1 MEEKIDAK
9 FYDVVI
15 DAKSFEDLGDSGWEV
30 LLSKAAQE
38 PLDENE
44 KTQMI
49 EDLKKDVAKAKK
61 KADKAER
68 EKQLKETEEKINTF
82 TKYDQWK
89 KQDRPVIGVIGQGN
103 RGKSFILSKVADF
116 QLPTGHNIITK
127 GVSVKYIDF
136 NESNRFI
143 LLDSAGSSTPLLE
156 TTNFSLDM
164 DLAPEEARKKVN
176 AICRDKTQS
185 EIFLQN
191 FVIEQSN
198 IIIAVIGQMTYSEQ
212 KMLNRIKKFG
222 TKTLFVVHNLM
233 NFETK
238 EQVESYI
245 EDTLKNL
252 ISCDLKEQTFVLFN
266 NQNQDGNTKYFAE
279 SLKMNEEVKQVT
291 HIILAR
297 ESSEETRKYYNE
309 PGIKYLKQLLEA
321 ETRGKRVDII
331 QKAMEYLAKTSGDFM
346 EKPLVGPPR
355 PKKKKKEEEK
365 EEKKEEKEEKEDE
378 EDKEEE
384 QQNIFYEEVQDSN
397 GVKENKIVVKDTKI
411 QLKKIL
417 ITEIGESSYLGA
429 GYEPRTSA
437 LIKTIGDKK
446 QLVIDLEITGEK
458 PKIKMKFKSEGEY
471 IFFRCKGNK
480 KIPSAP
486 PKSTL
491 SSQHKMK
498 DETINFRFKIPGENI
513 NLNKASQKIEY
524 FMKKGQY
531 NGIVRVTYDIEK
543 EDEDPEEFNDL

>member
-15 DAKSFEDLGDSGWEV
+15 DAKSFEDLGDRGWEV
-30 LLSKAAQE
+30 LLSNAAQE

-44 KTQMI
+44 KTKII
-49 EDLKKDVAKAKK
+49 EELKNDVAKAKK

-103 RGKSFILSKVADF
+103 RGKSFILSKVANF
-116 QLPTGHNIITK
+116 ELPTGHNIITK

-136 NESNRFI
+136 NETQRFI

-164 DLAPEEARKKVN
+164 DLTPEEARKKVN

-212 KMLNRIKKFG
+212 KMLNRIRKYGK
-222 TKTLFVVHNLM
+222 KTLFVVHNLM

-245 EDTLKNL
+245 DDTLKNL
-252 ISCDLKEQTFVLFN
+252 ISCDLREQNFVLFN

-279 SLKMNEEVKQVT
+279 KIKVKNEDKQIT

-321 ETRGKRVDII
+321 ETSGKKVDII

-355 PKKKKKEEEK
+355 PKKKKKEEET
-365 EEKKEEKEEKEDE
+365 EN
-378 EDKEEE
+378 EEE
-384 QQNIFYEEVQDSN
+384 QEEQKQNIFYEEVQDSN
-397 GVKENKIVVKDTKI
+397 EKKIVVKGTEI

-417 ITEIGESSYLGA
+417 ITEIGESSYLGS
-429 GYEPRTSA
+429 GYEPRTSVM
-437 LIKTIGDKK
+437 IKQMSDHK

-458 PKIKMKFKSEGEY
+458 PAIKLTFRHDGEN
-471 IFFRCKGNK
+471 ILFHCKGEK
-480 KIPSAP
+480 KLRDVPSS
-486 PKSTL
+486 STL
-491 SSQHKMK
+491 SSQYKMK
-498 DETINFRFKIPGENI
+498 NEKIDFRFKITLDKFTIKKE
-513 NLNKASQKIEY
+513 SQKIEH
-524 FMKKGQY
+524 FIKKNEY
-531 NGIVRVTYDIEK
+531 NGIVRVTYDIE
-543 EDEDPEEFNDL
+543 EEEEETEELEL

>member
-1 MEEKIDAK
+1 MEETIEAK
-9 FYDVVI
+9 FYDVVV
-15 DAKSFEDLGDSGWEV
+15 DAKSFEDLGDSGWNV
-30 LLSKAAQE
+30 QLSKTAKE
-38 PLDENE
+38 PLDEEN
-44 KTQMI
+44 KKKVI
-49 EDLKKDVAKAKK
+49 EELQNKFAKAKK
-61 KADKAER
+61 KADKTAL
-68 EKQLKETEEKINTF
+68 EKQLKETEEKINTY

-89 KQDRPVIGVIGQGN
+89 AQDRPVIGVIGQGN

-116 QLPTGHNIITK
+116 ELPTGHNIITK
-127 GVSVKYIDF
+127 GVSVKYIDLS
-136 NESNRFI
+136 ESNRFI

-164 DLAPEEARKKVN
+164 DLSPEEARKKVN

-198 IIIAVIGQMTYSEQ
+198 IIIAVVGQMTYSEQ
-212 KMLNRIKKFG
+212 KMLNRIKKYG
-222 TKTLFVVHNLM
+222 KKTLFVVHNLM

-245 EDTLKNL
+245 DDTLKNL
-252 ISCDLKEQTFVLFN
+252 ISCDLKEQTFVLFGGSQEGN
-266 NQNQDGNTKYFAE
+266 NKYFAE
-279 SLKMNEEVKQVT
+279 RLKINEDEKIIT

-297 ESSEETRKYYNE
+297 EGSEETRKYYNE

-321 ETRGKRVDII
+321 ETKGKKVDII

-346 EKPLVGPPR
+346 EKPLIGPSS
-355 PKKKKKEEEK
+355 KKGKKKEEEK
-365 EEKKEEKEEKEDE
+365 EEE

-384 QQNIFYEEVQDSN
+384 QNIFYEEVRDQETN
-397 GVKENKIVVKDTKI
+397 EVKENKIVVKGTEI

-417 ITEIGESSYLGA
+417 ITEIGESSYLGS

-437 LIKTIGDKK
+437 LIKTIGDNKK
-446 QLVIDLEITGEK
+446 LVIDLEITGEK

-471 IFFRCKGNK
+471 IFFHCKTEK
-480 KIPSAP
+480 KIPSLP
-486 PKSTL
+486 PKSSL

-498 DETINFRFKIPGENI
+498 NETINFRFKIPGENI
-513 NLNKASQKIEY
+513 NPNKETQKIEY
-524 FMKKGQY
+524 FTKKGQY

-543 EDEDPEEFNDL
+543 EDEEPEEFGDL

>member
-1 MEEKIDAK
+1 MEKKIEAQ

-15 DAKSFEDLGDSGWEV
+15 DAKSFEDLGESGWEV
-30 LLSKAAQE
+30 LKSQTAQE
-38 PLDENE
+38 PLDEDN
-44 KTQMI
+44 KTKLL
-49 EDLKKDVAKAKK
+49 EESKKELATKSKK
-61 KADKAER
+61 KKEDKALL
-68 EKQLKETEEKINTF
+68 EKQFKEEEEKINTY

-116 QLPTGHNIITK
+116 ELPTGHNIITK
-127 GVSVKYIDF
+127 GVSVKYIDLS
-136 NESNRFI
+136 ETQRFI

-164 DLAPEEARKKVN
+164 DLSPEEARKKVN

-198 IIIAVIGQMTYSEQ
+198 IIIAVVGQMTYSEQ
-212 KMLNRIKKFG
+212 KMLNRIRKFG
-222 TKTLFVVHNLM
+222 KKTLFVVHNLM

-266 NQNQDGNTKYFAE
+266 NQNQEGNNKYFAE
-279 SLKMNEEVKQVT
+279 KLKINEEEKQIT

-321 ETRGKRVDII
+321 ETKGKKVDII

-346 EKPLVGPPR
+346 EKPLIGPQS
-355 PKKKKKEEEK
+355 KKVKKKEENE
-365 EEKKEEKEEKEDE
+365 E
-378 EDKEEE
+378 EDKEL
-384 QQNIFYEEVQDSN
+384 QQNIFYED
-397 GVKENKIVVKDTKI
+397 KENKIVVKGTEI

-417 ITEIGESSYLGA
+417 ITEIGESSYLGS

-437 LIKTIGDKK
+437 LIKTIGDNKK
-446 QLVIDLEITGEK
+446 LVIDLEITGEK
-458 PKIKMKFKSEGEY
+458 PKITMKFKNEGEFIY
-471 IFFRCKGNK
+471 FHCKGDK
-480 KIPSAP
+480 KIPQAP
-486 PKSTL
+486 PKSSL

-498 DETINFRFKIPGENI
+498 NETIDFRFKIPAENI
-513 NLNKASQKIEY
+513 NLNKESRKIEH
-524 FMKKGQY
+524 FTKKGQY

-543 EDEDPEEFNDL
+543 EEEEPEEYGDL